1 MATGPRYKVPMRRRR
16 EVRTDYH
23 QRLRLLKSG
32 KPRLV
37 ARVSNRHVRAQLITP
52 GPDGDETHVAASSE
66 HLSEYGWE
74 APTGNLP
81 SAYLTGYLAGMRAIE
96 AGLDEAVLD
105 IGLNTATP
113 GNKVFVVQEGAIDA
127 GVSIPHNE
135 SVLADWSRNR
145 GEHIAAYAEQRDE
158 PLYNSEFDATTL
170 PEHFDTVLETI
181 QDADITM
188 NTDADTDNNNSQ
200 SVGDNE

>member
-1 MATGPRYKVPMRRRR
+1 MRRRR

-37 ARVSNRHVRAQLITP
+37 ARVSNQHVRAQLISP
-52 GPDGDETHVAASSE
+52 GPNGDTTHAAASSE
-66 HLSEYGWE
+66 DLADYGWE

-81 SAYLTGYLAGMRAIE
+81 SAYLTGYLAGKRAVE

-113 GNKVFVVQEGAIDA
+113 GNKVFAVQEGAIDA
-127 GVSIPHNE
+127 GLEIPHNE
-135 SVLADWSRNR
+135 DVLADWPRNR
-145 GEHIAAYAEQRDE
+145 GEHIAEYAEQLDE
-158 PLYNSEFDATTL
+158 PLYSGDFDATNL
-170 PEHFDTVLETI
+170 PEHFDEVLERL
-181 QDADITM
+181 QEDA
-188 NTDADTDNNNSQ
+188 
-200 SVGDNE
+200 

>member
-37 ARVSNRHVRAQLITP
+37 ARVSNKHVRAQLASP
-52 GPDGDETHVAASSE
+52 GPNGDNTHAAASSE
-66 HLSEYGWE
+66 DLAEYGWE

-81 SAYLTGYLAGMRAIE
+81 SAYLTGYLAGKRALE
-96 AGLDEAVLD
+96 AGLEEAVLD

-113 GNKVFVVQEGAIDA
+113 GNKVFAVQEGAIDA
-127 GVSIPHNE
+127 GLEIPHNE
-135 SVLADWSRNR
+135 DVLAEWPRNR
-145 GEHIAAYAEQRDE
+145 GEHIAEYAEQLDE
-158 PLYNSEFDATTL
+158 PLYSGDFDATKL
-170 PEHFDTVLETI
+170 PEHFDEVLE
-181 QDADITM
+181 QLQEDA
-188 NTDADTDNNNSQ
+188 
-200 SVGDNE
+200 